1 MAKSSPLRRLG
12 ATPVTAWWLAY
23 HSVVLVLWYTS
34 AWLVLGTTLLPGG
47 AGFALCVVYL
57 AAALGGRLVR
67 LLSSRLPPL
76 LGMLLAGLV
85 MGNSSP
91 AILATIKEP
100 LFLGHDFSWWSAVL
114 RTTALAII
122 MLRAGLGLNLD
133 KLRKMGF
140 ATARLAFMPCLLEAT
155 VVGLLAAAVLGFPPG
170 WGGLLGF
177 VVAAVSPAV
186 VVPGMLDLQARRLG
200 TGKGIPTLVMAAASF
215 DDVISIAG
223 FGICLALALSDGSQ
237 SLLWLVF
244 KAPVEIF
251 AGVGIGIVFG
261 CWAAVPSA
269 QQLDVT
275 THTLCVL
282 GASLLSVFGGKELQ
296 FSGGGALGAV
306 VLGAAAATWWLQD
319 RRACVQAAI
328 NRLWAFAQPALFG
341 LLGAAV
347 RLESFDA
354 RVGQGIAVLV
364 VGMAVRLLT
373 TRIATIGC
381 GLSTQEAHF
390 VCLAWIPKATV
401 QAAVGGTALDMVTEL
416 NLGNEAKRRAELILM
431 LSVLIIL
438 MTAPLGAVCVAL
450 TGPRWLAREEDA
462 KEAAPSCTPTLPVG
476 PLPQC
481 EAPALAPETVRPQA
495 PHHSETHLTAITTSL
510 SLP

>member
-155 VVGLLAAAVLGFPPG
+155 VVGLLAAAVLGFPPA

-251 AGVGIGIVFG
+251 AGVGIG
-261 CWAAVPSA
+261 
-269 QQLDVT
+269 
-275 THTLCVL
+275 
-282 GASLLSVFGGKELQ
+282 ASLAGKSGPNPGSLPPSRGPGAWLS
-296 FSGGGALGAV
+296 FSPHIDPAHSVDADCRHRLRLLGGGSFS
-306 VLGAAAATWWLQD
+306 AATGCDHAYALRP
-319 RRACVQAAI
+319 RRLAALSFW
-328 NRLWAFAQPALFG
+328 RQ
-341 LLGAAV
+341 GAPIL
-347 RLESFDA
+347 RG
-354 RVGQGIAVLV
+354 RGIRC
-364 VGMAVRLLT
+364 GG
-373 TRIATIGC
+373 TRGC
-381 GLSTQEAHF
+381 GGNMVATGSS
-390 VCLAWIPKATV
+390 CL
-401 QAAVGGTALDMVTEL
+401 
-416 NLGNEAKRRAELILM
+416 RA
-431 LSVLIIL
+431 
-438 MTAPLGAVCVAL
+438 G
-450 TGPRWLAREEDA
+450 RH
-462 KEAAPSCTPTLPVG
+462 
-476 PLPQC
+476 Q
-481 EAPALAPETVRPQA
+481 
-495 PHHSETHLTAITTSL
+495 
-510 SLP
+510 